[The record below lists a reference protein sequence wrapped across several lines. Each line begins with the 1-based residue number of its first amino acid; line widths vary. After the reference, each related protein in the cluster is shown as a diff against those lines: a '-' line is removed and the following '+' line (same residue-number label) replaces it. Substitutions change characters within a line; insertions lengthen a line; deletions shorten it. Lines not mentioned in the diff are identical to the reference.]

1 MARSVEDILKE
12 QLGNLLLQ
20 LSITQSQVEG
30 LREANLKLQD
40 QLKEIKS
47 EAEKAKE

>member
-1 MARSVEDILKE
+1 MARTVEDILKE

-30 LREANLKLQD
+30 LREANLKLQAE
-40 QLKEIKS
+40 LEKFKE
-47 EAEKAKE
+47 EAK

>member
-20 LSITQSQVEG
+20 LSIVQAR
-30 LREANLKLQD
+30 LEAVAEQNATLV
-40 QLKEIKS
+40 
-47 EAEKAKE
+47 AEKEAQKLSKEVESK

>member
-20 LSITQSQVEG
+20 LSILQSKVEQ
-30 LREANLKLQD
+30 LEEVNVKL
-40 QLKEIKS
+40 LKE
-47 EAEKAKE
+47 AKATTKVEE